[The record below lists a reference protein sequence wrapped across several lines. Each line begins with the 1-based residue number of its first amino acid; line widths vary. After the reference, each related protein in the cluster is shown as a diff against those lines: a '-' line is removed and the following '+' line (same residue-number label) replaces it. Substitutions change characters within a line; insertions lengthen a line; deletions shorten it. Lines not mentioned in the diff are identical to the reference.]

1 MSSNKSLYRRHRTPS
16 NPRMLP
22 NPQGQSTTLYRRD
35 SRLVVGWWWVVEKIV
50 LLKGIGSK
58 SAWISREEAKPYT
71 DGIRVGS
78 ICGKKRK
85 ITELRNRKPY
95 ARGVSLHLYP
105 HNKILQFLQF
115 SVATCCYIT
124 LCDNTR

>member
-22 NPQGQSTTLYRRD
+22 SAQGQRTTLYRRD

-58 SAWISREEAKPYT
+58 SMQISRDGPQPYT

-115 SVATCCYIT
+115 SVATYSYIY
-124 LCDNTR
+124 LCDNTQ